1 MSMKRFLKN
10 IISFAGSII
19 FFFKRKE
26 IDRSEIN
33 KILVVSLYFKG
44 DVLMNTPAVRFLK
57 MIFPDAEIDIWVK
70 SRSEAVIKNNPDIN
84 EVIVFDKIKTADYND
99 NDKIY
104 FNEKMNFLKSVRN
117 KNYDLCIDLTG
128 KYTTAL
134 FTIAGGFKYSIGLN
148 YNGFGFCYSK
158 FIDTDTQHTSGHLS
172 EKYLNVIRDGL
183 CVSEFESEK
192 ITDTDGLKNVLIT
205 DENSVW
211 KSKEIL
217 NANGIDHN
225 EEYIVIQPSAGWKAK
240 EWSPEKYSELCGD
253 LSENNRVV
261 LIGSEFDRELLEFIK
276 ENSGADERC
285 VILLIPM
292 ELSVAVISGSALFIG
307 NDSVGLQIAGAFDI
321 PSIAL
326 FGPTNPEFSNPPG
339 EKHKVLYKKLF
350 CSASETDQY
359 CTRNAGKTCPDI
371 NCMKSIQVSEVLAQT
386 NSILKNRSKKSLQ
399 IAG

>member
-1 MSMKRFLKN
+1 MKRFIKN
-10 IISFAGSII
+10 IITFAGSMI
-19 FFFKRKE
+19 FFFNRKE

-33 KILVVSLYFKG
+33 KILVISLYFKG
-44 DVLMNTPAVRFLK
+44 DVLMNTPAVKFLK
-57 MIFPDAEIDIWVK
+57 KIFPDAEIDIWVK
-70 SRSEAVIKNNPDIN
+70 SRSVAVIKNNPDIN

-99 NDKIY
+99 CDKFY
-104 FNEKMNFLKSVRN
+104 FNEKINFLRTVRN

-134 FTIAGGFKYSIGLN
+134 FALLGGFKYSIGLN

-158 FIDTDTQHTSGHLS
+158 FIVTDTQHTAGHLS

-183 CVSEFESEK
+183 NVSEFESEK
-192 ITDTDGLKNVLIT
+192 ITDNDGLKNVLIT

-225 EEYIVIQPSAGWKAK
+225 EEYIVIQPAAGWKAK
-240 EWSPEKYSELCGD
+240 EWSPEKYSHLCGD
-253 LSENNRVV
+253 LSENFKTV
-261 LIGSEFDRELLEFIK
+261 LIGSEHDRELLEFVK
-276 ENSGADERC
+276 ENSGANDRC
-285 VILLIPM
+285 TVLLIPM
-292 ELSVAVISGSALFIG
+292 ELSSAVISRSVLFIG

-326 FGPTNPEFSNPPG
+326 FGPTNPDFSNPPG
-339 EKHKVLYKKLF
+339 DIHKVLYEKLF
-350 CSASETDQY
+350 CSASESEQY

-371 NCMKSIQVSEVLAQT
+371 QCMKSIQVSEVLAQT